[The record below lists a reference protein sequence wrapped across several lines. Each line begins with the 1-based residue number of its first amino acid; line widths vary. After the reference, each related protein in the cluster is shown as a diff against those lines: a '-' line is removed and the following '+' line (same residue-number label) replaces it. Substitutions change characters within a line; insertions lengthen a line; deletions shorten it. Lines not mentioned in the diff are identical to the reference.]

1 MDSLPAV
8 SCRALIGC
16 VCNGSPRCNNR
27 CSKAYEAKY
36 GQLDVGDSDPF
47 SGAKAAS
54 PFPSSHGRLSPRAY
68 KRQVRESSGESDST
82 KRAIGAEFT
91 WSRGARRCSCPA
103 PSALSSGL
111 RRAAA
116 AQARR
121 SGSRRRRRRGRR
133 VPGARSEARNESSRR
148 KAAAREANGESGMS
162 SADESDDVT
171 VTYLKLA
178 TQLCSTLFSSFVG
191 VGHVLQ
197 IVKAKRAE
205 REQRRL
211 DTPMLGDEP
220 PGSAGLGR
228 YTQQRSSQQLMASQH
243 SRAYA
248 GGQYEPPA
256 ARRFGRNSTSTT
268 DTHSNSVTASESRT
282 RTLQQRHNMQS
293 GPDLRTEEPEDG
305 RSKASVASRILR
317 VFCFTDWLFS
327 ITGAIVT
334 AIELFDA
341 KQADDF
347 QVIFWLQAP
356 HWCGQ
361 VASFCWVATLGLYI
375 SKRRGRSSFDVAI
388 AHAIIWMIVVFYW
401 VLELYA
407 SYYGSTGFVHAAQI
421 IWKVIAV
428 VCFMIVS
435 LAWLSFA
442 RRWRK
447 QARKKGAYVVSKL
460 LSYTVAFFILVGPI
474 VVVEVAQG
482 LHTGGVLLDVTSFM
496 LAMWPTV
503 NAIIYLTKPTLCLR
517 FFQTETGGRGGPGV
531 ASGQSNGN
539 LAARRGNGP
548 NSGQMVLMSPTHH
561 ELKGLNIGDKIGE
574 GIAVVYRGKWR
585 GADVAVK
592 MKSLMLDNSE
602 DLQEFQH
609 ACNVE
614 IQAEAEVMK
623 GLCHPNIVLFME
635 AGFYRGSI
643 VIISEYC
650 ARGSLRDVLKRA
662 NVKQLSWPTK
672 LRLALGICHGIQYLH
687 NANPPMIH
695 RDLKSPNVLVDDSW
709 HAKIADF
716 GTLRF
721 SEIVSSAQIHNSM
734 GSKRSME
741 MTGLVGTT
749 RWMAPEVMRGEKIY
763 TSKVDI
769 YSLALILWELIEGK
783 LPFESTRW
791 NHEIEDYVLRGLR
804 PVIRHDQC
812 PSRWKLLIMTC
823 WQADPRE
830 RPTIQ
835 QVISSLQRIA
845 REEVWDTT
853 GPRFT
858 GVSQLS
864 ASTQSSIMA
873 HSMISS
879 TVSASY
885 MDSPPGLGGGER
897 RYPRTQWQRLT
908 DALDENV
915 LSESDSDAEAFAEEF
930 SHLHSMD
937 SPAILGGS
945 FTSSSSS
952 SRPSSLASSGASV
965 NLNASSSSSNA
976 RSKRRPDWRRRTDT
990 IEEGSSSSEG
1000 DSSHRSRASESAPD
1014 IAIVASSPNGT
1025 PFIVNI

>member
-1 MDSLPAV
+1 
-8 SCRALIGC
+8 
-16 VCNGSPRCNNR
+16 
-27 CSKAYEAKY
+27 
-36 GQLDVGDSDPF
+36 
-47 SGAKAAS
+47 
-54 PFPSSHGRLSPRAY
+54 
-68 KRQVRESSGESDST
+68 
-82 KRAIGAEFT
+82 
-91 WSRGARRCSCPA
+91 
-103 PSALSSGL
+103 
-111 RRAAA
+111 
-116 AQARR
+116 
-121 SGSRRRRRRGRR
+121 
-133 VPGARSEARNESSRR
+133 
-148 KAAAREANGESGMS
+148 MS
-162 SADESDDVT
+162 SDEESDDLRV
-171 VTYLKLA
+171 VYVKFGA
-178 TQLCSTLFSSFVG
+178 QICSSLFSSFVG

-197 IVKAKRAE
+197 IIKAKQAE
-205 REQRRL
+205 RAQRRL
-211 DTPMLGDEP
+211 NTPMLGGDYP
-220 PGSAGLGR
+220 VSARHSR
-228 YTQQRSSQQLMASQH
+228 YTQQRSSRPYASQPNYH
-243 SRAYA
+243 QNMYA
-248 GGQYEPPA
+248 TPPPPSSVSMPAHYQGQD
-256 ARRFGRNSTSTT
+256 RHGSTSTAAT
-268 DTHSNSVTASESRT
+268 NSNSVTASESRT
-282 RTLQQRHNMQS
+282 RPNQTHLIDPNP
-293 GPDLRTEEPEDG
+293 PDLRTEEPEDG
-305 RSKASVASRILR
+305 RPKASVASRILR
-317 VFCFTDWLFS
+317 VFCFSDWMFS
-327 ITGAIVT
+327 VTGAVVT
-334 AIELFDA
+334 GVELFDST
-341 KQADDF
+341 QSDNF
-347 QVIFWLQAP
+347 QMIFWAQAP

-361 VASFCWVATLGLYI
+361 VASFCWVATLGMYI

-388 AHAIIWMIVVFYW
+388 AHAIIWMLVVFYW

-407 SYYGSTGFVHAAQI
+407 SYYNSKGFVQAAQI

-428 VCFMIVS
+428 VCFGIVS
-435 LAWLSFA
+435 VSWLSFA
-442 RRWRK
+442 RRWRR

-482 LHTGGVLLDVTSFM
+482 LHTGGVLLDITSVM
-496 LAMWPTV
+496 LALWPTV
-503 NAIIYLTKPTLCLR
+503 NAIIYLTKPTLCLK
-517 FFQTETGGRGGPGV
+517 FFQTETSTGHGGGV
-531 ASGQSNGN
+531 QSGQSYGN
-539 LAARRGNGP
+539 LPGARRGNGP
-548 NSGQMVLMSPTHH
+548 NNGEMVLMSPTHH
-561 ELKGLNIGDKIGE
+561 ELKGLEVGDKIGE

-602 DLQEFQH
+602 DLHEFQH

-643 VIISEYC
+643 CIISEYC

-864 ASTQSSIMA
+864 ASMQSSIMGQ
-873 HSMISS
+873 SMVSS
-879 TVSASY
+879 TVGGSY
-885 MDSPPGLGGGER
+885 MDSPPGLGGGDR
-897 RYPRTQWQRLT
+897 RHPRTQWQRLT
-908 DALDENV
+908 DALDENQA
-915 LSESDSDAEAFAEEF
+915 SESDSDAEFMEEF
-930 SHLHSMD
+930 THAHSTD
-937 SPAILGGS
+937 PSSPAILGGASS
-945 FTSSSSS
+945 FASSSSS

-965 NLNASSSSSNA
+965 NLNASSSSTGA
-976 RSKRRPDWRRRTDT
+976 RAKRKPDWRRRTDT
-990 IEEGSSSSEG
+990 IEEGDAEST
-1000 DSSHRSRASESAPD
+1000 HRSRASEEVPD
-1014 IAIVASSPNGT
+1014 ISIVASSPNGT